1 MFSERELYPNKFK
14 LSRIQGL
21 KSEILLFL
29 LPLRKEMINFHML
42 NLLEEYYKSDIV
54 IDKFHYR
61 KVYIDEKSYQ
71 IHGVTQSGKTKL
83 IKNYLLSLKKNTYLY
98 INCADVRI
106 DLASFNESLTSY
118 CIDNK
123 IDTLVL
129 DNFTPEFQYANVS
142 QLILISQED
151 YKYDFLESIQ
161 LYPLDY
167 EEFLAYEHKYDATAL
182 NHFFQLG
189 GFAHMHKVTPDE
201 RNNYI
206 QKSLRL
212 SLASQEFEV
221 LKYCAKVMAQKVSPF
236 SIYERLKL
244 SIKVSKDK
252 LYKSYDALVQKK
264 YIHTLSKLKHTKAT
278 KKLYLCDI
286 SLKPALSI
294 GKHFGRLFENM
305 IFLELLKHDAE
316 CYYDE
321 GIEFYLPQNDEI
333 ILPMPFAEE
342 RALFKKIQIIE
353 EFIFTYQIKKI
364 TIITMSREGSI
375 NHPLSEVEMI
385 PFDIWALGD

>member
-1 MFSERELYPNKFK
+1 MQSL
-14 LSRIQGL
+14 I
-21 KSEILLFL
+21 
-29 LPLRKEMINFHML
+29 
-42 NLLEEYYKSDIV
+42 EEFYKTDVV
-54 IDKFHYR
+54 IEKFHYR
-61 KVYIDEKSYQ
+61 KVYIDDDSYQ
-71 IHGVTQSGKTKL
+71 LTGVTQSGKTKL
-83 IKNYLLSLKKNTYLY
+83 VKNYLLSLKKSSYLY

-106 DLASFNESLTSY
+106 EIDAFNELLPKY
-118 CIDNK
+118 CLENK

-129 DNFTPEFQYANVS
+129 DNFTPEFTFPNVS
-142 QLILISQED
+142 QLILISQID
-151 YKYDFLESIQ
+151 YKHDFLKSIK

-167 EEFLAYEHKYDATAL
+167 EEFLAFEHKYDSTAL

-189 GFAHMHKVTPDE
+189 GFAHMHKVTSDE

-212 SLASQEFEV
+212 ALENQEFEI

-236 SIYERLKL
+236 SVYERLKL
-244 SIKVSKDK
+244 TMKISKDK
-252 LYKSYDALVQKK
+252 LYKSYDALVQKN
-264 YIHTLSKLKHTKAT
+264 YIHELSKLNHAKAT

-305 IFLELLKHDAE
+305 IFLELIKHNIE
-316 CYYDE
+316 CFYDE
-321 GIEFYLPQNDEI
+321 GVEFYIPQNDEI

-342 RALFKKIQIIE
+342 RALFKKIEAIE
-353 EFIFTYQIKKI
+353 EFIFTYQIKKV
-364 TIITMSREGSI
+364 TCITMSREGGI